1 MAFRGWPRARLCRWL
16 RSRYNC
22 LWDVLDYSVAID
34 VGVLVWMLAKAFSC
48 LEPVR
53 RRRRPRAPFPFLE
66 ALSWRSF
73 ISPTNLQPCSDFRTS
88 GGGVTR
94 RVLLGGVTL
103 EKFQRIDDCRWSF
116 SFQKLLYLVF
126 GEAFAFLGPLPS
138 CGGRRAL
145 RLFLLIKSKLLADGV
160 RRCSA
165 TMTCCSLF
173 QGVSG
178 AGRVK
183 EVAPR

>member
-1 MAFRGWPRARLCRWL
+1 MAFFHIPYKSPGESLVPTFGRAAAALH
-16 RSRYNC
+16 
-22 LWDVLDYSVAID
+22 VV
-34 VGVLVWMLAKAFSC
+34 FS
-48 LEPVR
+48 LG
-53 RRRRPRAPFPFLE
+53 ASL
-66 ALSWRSF
+66 WRS
-73 ISPTNLQPCSDFRTS
+73 SNASTT
-88 GGGVTR
+88 
-94 RVLLGGVTL
+94 
-103 EKFQRIDDCRWSF
+103 
-116 SFQKLLYLVF
+116 LLYLVF